1 MGFCAGM
8 EQSMQ
13 SPYLAPA
20 PVWSLVRI
28 VMQRLYVAEI
38 EAFLLTSV
46 QIYFSELSTFD
57 ASSVEMV

>member
-1 MGFCAGM
+1 
-8 EQSMQ
+8 MQ